1 MEGLDRVRYN
11 SCSRSTCMHRASF
24 VSVTLL
30 AGAALLAP
38 CPTSAQKLIRT
49 GISGG
54 DLYLSH
60 SDVAVLGAEVTRND
74 LPCTVEPLDPKLEY
88 DLTFQAGYV
97 ARVPLA
103 ALAGSGN
110 ELRMLFR
117 IQSLDSPDSEP
128 MYFKEHYEV
137 PSIEA
142 DAEGEATLPGKY
154 RLGPGRYKV
163 SWLMRDRSEKVCAQ
177 SWEVRAETLEGFEKL
192 AASPDATKISEW
204 SEEIFVEDPPIR
216 RAAGKLLHV
225 KLLVSFSPVD
235 LAKVKLSE
243 YDTRA
248 VVSMLRVL
256 AREPQIGEFSLVAY
270 NAHEE
275 RVIYETS
282 RTTRIDFK
290 ELGEAV
296 HTSISGMVN
305 IEQLQDKESGEKFV
319 KSLFQRHLTRK
330 GVSESDD
337 KEPPDAI
344 VFLGPKVVFEKP
356 ASSALLAESARLQVP
371 VFYFIYN
378 RNPRSYPWRDA
389 VSAGLKNFNIKE
401 FDITGAKDFGR
412 SMQEWVELLSHLRKE
427 GS

>member
-1 MEGLDRVRYN
+1 MKL
-11 SCSRSTCMHRASF
+11 ASLPF
-24 VSVTLL
+24 AMLL
-30 AGAALLAP
+30 AGVTLVAP
-38 CPTSAQKLIRT
+38 RSAWPQEMIRA
-49 GISGG
+49 GVGG
-54 DLYLSH
+54 GELHLSH
-60 SDVAVLGAEVTRND
+60 SDIAVLGAGETRND

-103 ALAGSGN
+103 ALAGKGN
-110 ELRMLFR
+110 ELRVLFR
-117 IQSLDSPDSEP
+117 IQSLDDENSEP
-128 MYFKEHYEV
+128 VYFREHYDV
-137 PSIEA
+137 PNIEP
-142 DAEGEATLPGKY
+142 DAAGDATLPGKY

-163 SWLMRDRSEKVCAQ
+163 SWLMRDRAEKVCAQ
-177 SWEVRAETLEGFEKL
+177 SWEVAAETLEGFEKL
-192 AASPDATKISEW
+192 AASPAAAKISDW
-204 SEEIFVEDPPIR
+204 SEKIFVEDPPIR

-225 KLLVSFSPVD
+225 KLMVSFSPVD
-235 LAKVKLSE
+235 LAKVKLSD
-243 YDTRA
+243 YDMRA

-256 AREPQIGEFSLVAY
+256 AREPQIGEFSVVAY

-275 RVIYETS
+275 RVIYETN

-290 ELGEAV
+290 DLGEAV
-296 HTSISGMVN
+296 DSSLSGMVD
-305 IEQLQDKESGEKFV
+305 IEQLQDKQSSEKFL
-319 KSLFQRHLTRK
+319 KSLFERHLTRR
-330 GVSESDD
+330 GVAESDD
-337 KEPPDAI
+337 PTPPDLI

-389 VSAGLKNFNIKE
+389 VSAGLKNFDIRE

-412 SMQEWVELLSHLRKE
+412 SMQQWVEALGRIRKS

>member
-1 MEGLDRVRYN
+1 MKLASPAVAMLALGAMLVAP
-11 SCSRSTCMHRASF
+11 TAAWPQRAIR
-24 VSVTLL
+24 
-30 AGAALLAP
+30 AGVG
-38 CPTSAQKLIRT
+38 S
-49 GISGG
+49 G

-60 SDVAVLGAEVTRND
+60 GDVAVLAAEGTRND

-88 DLTFQAGYV
+88 DLSFQAGYV
-97 ARVPLA
+97 ARVQLA
-103 ALAGSGN
+103 ALAGAGN
-110 ELRMLFR
+110 ELRVLFR
-117 IQSLDSPDSEP
+117 IQSLDDE
-128 MYFKEHYEV
+128 
-137 PSIEA
+137 
-142 DAEGEATLPGKY
+142 DAEPVYFRERYDVPKIEPDATGEATLPGKY

-163 SWLMRDRSEKVCAQ
+163 SWLMRDRAEKVCAH

-192 AASPDATKISEW
+192 AASPETAKISEW

-235 LAKVKLSE
+235 LTKVKLSE
-243 YDTRA
+243 YDLRA

-275 RVIYETS
+275 RVIYETN
-282 RTTRIDFK
+282 RATRIDFK
-290 ELGEAV
+290 ELGAAV
-296 HTSISGMVN
+296 NGSLSGMVN
-305 IEQLQDKESGEKFV
+305 VEQLQDKASSEKFI
-319 KSLFQRHLTRK
+319 KALFERHLTRR
-330 GVSESDD
+330 GIAESDD
-337 KEPPDAI
+337 PTPPDFV

-356 ASSALLAESARLQVP
+356 AAAALLAESARLRAP
-371 VFYFIYN
+371 VSYFIYN

-389 VSAGLKNFNIKE
+389 VSAGLKNFGIQE

-412 SMQEWVELLSHLRKE
+412 SMQQWVEDLARVSQS